1 MMALDSEQEKMEQAK
16 RISNV
21 GCFAIVLTLII
32 VVLIASAVI
41 RADLST
47 KRGNAL
53 TVLSRIREQVD
64 KAPGVLDRMLAYDC
78 GSDAEDA
85 VSSAEGVSEGLTDD
99 ANISEVESAWQ
110 AVEDAWAEI
119 NRGCRSS
126 LDDPAFVDLTT
137 EMEGLR
143 NRISVEKGNYTDVA
157 EVYNSALTSFPANLV
172 SGGFEKM

>member
-1 MMALDSEQEKMEQAK
+1 VMALDSEQEKMEQAK

-21 GCFAIVLTLII
+21 GCFAIALILII
-32 VVLIASAVI
+32 VVLLASVII

-53 TVLSRIREQVD
+53 TVLSRIREQVE

-78 GSDAEDA
+78 GPDAEDLVGA
-85 VSSAEGVSEGLTDD
+85 AKSAIENLPDNAPLNDVEVAWSS
-99 ANISEVESAWQ
+99 
-110 AVEDAWAEI
+110 VEDAWKAIE
-119 NRGCRSS
+119 RGCMSS
-126 LDDPAFVDLTT
+126 RKDSAFLDLKT
-137 EMEGLR
+137 ELEGLR

-157 EVYNSALTSFPANLV
+157 EVYNSALESFPANLV

>member
-1 MMALDSEQEKMEQAK
+1 MALDPEQEKMEQAK

-21 GCFAIVLTLII
+21 GCFAIVLALII
-32 VVLIASAVI
+32 VVLIGAAVI

-64 KAPGVLDRMLAYDC
+64 KAPGVLNRMLAYDC
-78 GSDAEDA
+78 GSDAEKS
-85 VSSAEGVSEGLTDD
+85 VSSAEGVIEGLADD
-99 ANISEVESAWQ
+99 ANINEVESAWQ

-143 NRISVEKGNYTDVA
+143 NRISVEKGNYTEVA
-157 EVYNSALTSFPANLV
+157 EVYNSALKSFPANLV